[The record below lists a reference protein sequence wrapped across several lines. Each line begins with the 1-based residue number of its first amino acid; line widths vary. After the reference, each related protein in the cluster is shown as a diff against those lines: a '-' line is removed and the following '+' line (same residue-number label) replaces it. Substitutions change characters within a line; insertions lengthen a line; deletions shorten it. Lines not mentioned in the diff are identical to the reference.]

1 MSAAVGETAHGPAV
15 LIKPGKST
23 GWWGMVSLIATE
35 GTLFALLIFSYFY
48 FEAGLREWPPPG
60 IPLPELKPAL
70 IRSVLLLGST
80 FPMIMA
86 ERAMEHRGHIA
97 KTAVWLTV
105 TIALG
110 TVFTISHFQE
120 SPKLFK
126 ELAPRETTYG
136 SIFLTIINFH
146 IGHVVIGMAILAF
159 LLFHTLRGRFT
170 KKRHATVKIGA
181 MYWHFVD
188 AIWVIVLFSLYL
200 TPHWLK
206 H

>member
-1 MSAAVGETAHGPAV
+1 
-15 LIKPGKST
+15 
-23 GWWGMVSLIATE
+23 
-35 GTLFALLIFSYFY
+35 
-48 FEAGLREWPPPG
+48 
-60 IPLPELKPAL
+60 
-70 IRSVLLLGST
+70 
-80 FPMIMA
+80 
-86 ERAMEHRGHIA
+86 MEHRGHIA

-120 SPKLFK
+120 TPKLVK

-170 KKRHATVKIGA
+170 KQRHATVKIGA

-188 AIWVIVLFSLYL
+188 AIWVFVLFSLYL